1 MVVNRK
7 PSGTAKSMPVGLA
20 IGWIVETLVTAA
32 TCMLLAILILNGRA
46 GWGAMGYSATGALL
60 LSSYLGAAISCKL
73 VGRQKIMVCALSGA
87 IYLCTLLLAAL
98 LLFDGKLDSMWLP
111 ALLAVGG
118 TALACLL
125 HGTEK
130 QGKTRRR
137 RRR

>member
-98 LLFDGKLDSMWLP
+98 LLFGGKLDSMWLP

-130 QGKTRRR
+130 QVKTRRR
-137 RRR
+137 RR

>member
-1 MVVNRK
+1 
-7 PSGTAKSMPVGLA
+7 
-20 IGWIVETLVTAA
+20 
-32 TCMLLAILILNGRA
+32 
-46 GWGAMGYSATGALL
+46 MGYGATGTLL

-73 VGRQKIMVCALSGA
+73 VGRRKVMVCALSGA
-87 IYLCTLLLAAL
+87 IYLCTLLLAAM
-98 LLFDGKLDSMWLP
+98 LLFGGKLDSMWLP

-118 TALACLL
+118 AALACLL

>member
-1 MVVNRK
+1 
-7 PSGTAKSMPVGLA
+7 
-20 IGWIVETLVTAA
+20 
-32 TCMLLAILILNGRA
+32 
-46 GWGAMGYSATGALL
+46 MGYSATGALL

-87 IYLCTLLLAAL
+87 IYLCTLFLAAL
-98 LLFDGKLDSMWLP
+98 LLFGGKLDSMWLP